1 MKNLNYLQFNQPAG
15 TFYMLKL
22 PAKFVAKIMTVKERN
37 ENGEGT
43 QRDDSKTRIEEI
55 SNYCNDP
62 DATFPTPV
70 ILAIDSEHLSFNESN
85 GTVDIADIAEI
96 ADVLD
101 GQHRIKGIA
110 KSKNIDKFEL
120 PIVFVKDATEEQKA
134 YIFSIINSK
143 QTRVS
148 PSLIFDLFAV
158 MKKRSPQK
166 TCHEIART
174 FNKNE
179 NSPFFGR
186 LKMLGKG
193 GGTNASLSQGTFVK
207 KLITL
212 ITKKP
217 DDYLV
222 KIKNDD
228 ELPSEDLPFN
238 SYFIE
243 NRDEVIFKILSN
255 LFSAVRSQFNYE
267 WENPDKFIL
276 SKGIGYGAI
285 IKSFPKMFRK
295 GKKDGD
301 LSLSF
306 FEKVFSNLK
315 IVLDRKNIELTSEY
329 FGSNEA
335 EVTKLSRLIDEAI
348 DLE

>member
-1 MKNLNYLQFNQPAG
+1 MKNYKYLQFEQPAG
-15 TFYMLKL
+15 TFYMLSM
-22 PAKFVAKIMTVKERN
+22 PASFVAKIMVVKVRDED
-37 ENGEGT
+37 GEGT
-43 QRDDSKTRIEEI
+43 QRGDSKTRIDEI
-55 SNYCNDP
+55 TEYCNDP

-70 ILAIDSEHLSFNESN
+70 ILAIDSSNLEFNKD
-85 GTVDIADIAEI
+85 GTVNVADKAAI

-101 GQHRIKGIA
+101 GQHRIKGLA
-110 KSKNIDKFEL
+110 ASNNIDKFEL
-120 PIVFVKDATEEQKA
+120 PVVFVKDATEEQKA

-143 QTRVS
+143 QTRVT

-174 FNKNE
+174 FNKQE
-179 NSPFFGR
+179 GSPFYGR

-193 GGTNASLSQGTFVK
+193 GGPNASLSQGTFVK

-217 DDYLV
+217 DDYLI
-222 KIKNDD
+222 KIKNGD

-238 SYFIE
+238 SYFVE
-243 NRDEVIFKILSN
+243 NKDEVILKILLN
-255 LFSAVRSQFNYE
+255 LFNAVRIVFQNE
-267 WENPDKFIL
+267 WENPEQFIL

-285 IKSFPKMFRK
+285 VKSFPKMFDY
-295 GKKDGD
+295 GQENGD
-301 LSLSF
+301 LSQDYFIS
-306 FEKVFSNLK
+306 VFRRFATTLEQK
-315 IVLDRKNIELTSEY
+315 DILLTSEY

-335 EVTKLSRLIDEAI
+335 AISKLSKLIDESI
-348 DLE
+348 YED